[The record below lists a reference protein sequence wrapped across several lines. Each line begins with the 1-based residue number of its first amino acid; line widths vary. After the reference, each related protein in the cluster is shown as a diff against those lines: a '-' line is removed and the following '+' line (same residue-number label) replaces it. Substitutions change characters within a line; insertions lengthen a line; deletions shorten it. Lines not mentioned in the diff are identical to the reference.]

1 MNFVIIALLLALAA
15 LWLKSRAA
23 ATERDTS
30 GKTQTRKRLPSASNN
45 PASAANRNP
54 FHAVSVKHGA
64 TACSPVL
71 ELQNRRFLSAEAPH
85 LPLHECDIAQCQ
97 CKYRHHKDRRHR
109 DGARRSFSQGHFAGQ
124 ERRILQGRRAEDTDD
139 DYAVI

>member
-15 LWLKSRAA
+15 LWLKSRASGA
-23 ATERDTS
+23 ERNAS
-30 GKTQTRKRLPSASNN
+30 GKPQRPKRLQRTGDSSTSAEK
-45 PASAANRNP
+45 RNA
-54 FHAVSVKHGA
+54 FHAVSIKHGA

-71 ELQNRRFLSAEAPH
+71 ELQSRRFLSAEAPH
-85 LPLHECDIAQCQ
+85 IPLHECDIAQCQ

-124 ERRILQGRRAEDTDD
+124 ERRILRGRRAEDSDD